1 MNGLAKILE
10 NSVSGCYKTNVIMNK
25 YLSKLI
31 NSNGGYLPLFLLFL
45 GLGLSSCLP
54 EDGPVVNIGEERNGG
69 VVAYVFQSNDDG
81 YKRGE
86 THGIIVAKEDLP
98 MLSQWG
104 CRGTEVGGTSTGV
117 GAGKNNT
124 EIVLAFHDNLPN
136 YYTNPTQCHPL
147 NDGTVA
153 GNLARQLNVN
163 GETGWF
169 VPSRQEAVILYQNR
183 EQIGGF
189 VEEDYWSS
197 CESGRDRACV
207 VSFTTGQT
215 LSADKNEV
223 KRVRPIKYF

>member
-1 MNGLAKILE
+1 MRN
-10 NSVSGCYKTNVIMNK
+10 NVSNRCKTNTIMKN
-25 YLSKLI
+25 YLSKSE
-31 NSNGGYLPLFLLFL
+31 NSKGGYLSLLVLFL
-45 GLGLSSCLP
+45 GLGLSSCLS

-69 VVAYVFQSNDDG
+69 IVTHIFGANDDG
-81 YKRGE
+81 YKKGE
-86 THGIIVAKEDLP
+86 THGIIVAKEDL
-98 MLSQWG
+98 LVESQWG

-124 EIVLAFHDNLPN
+124 EVVLAFHDNLPN

-169 VPSRQEAVILYQNR
+169 VPSRQEAVLLFQNR
-183 EQIGGF
+183 ELIGGF

-207 VSFTTGQT
+207 VSFATGQT

-223 KRVRPIKYF
+223 KKVRPIKYF

>member
-1 MNGLAKILE
+1 M
-10 NSVSGCYKTNVIMNK
+10 
-25 YLSKLI
+25 
-31 NSNGGYLPLFLLFL
+31 FLLFL